1 MASVGWRVVVSG
13 WDPLSEGGQK
23 RRKETRRRTTDCIS
37 VLVRES
43 IAIAYTQI
51 RAGPSSSLLLDSG
64 TVLPVKVHTNP
75 ETGQILNLV
84 FVWADGDYELNV
96 DVPLVFKG
104 EDVCPG
110 LKKGG
115 YLNTIRT
122 SLQYLCP
129 VEHIPPKIEV
139 DLSNLDIGDKVLMS
153 DVVVL
158 PSLKLLSKNENMPVC
173 KIMTTRSEIK
183 DPTETL

>member
-1 MASVGWRVVVSG
+1 MFTRARAW
-13 WDPLSEGGQK
+13 LI
-23 RRKETRRRTTDCIS
+23 RRRCTI
-37 VLVRES
+37 RE
-43 IAIAYTQI
+43 A
-51 RAGPSSSLLLDSG
+51 RASKERREESRERAERKKMLL
-64 TVLPVKVHTNP
+64 
-75 ETGQILNLV
+75 EILNLV
-84 FVWADGDYELNV
+84 FVWVDGDSELNV

-122 SLQYLCP
+122 SLKYLCP

-153 DVVVL
+153 DVVGH

-173 KIMTTRSEIK
+173 KIMTRFGFGRISIK
-183 DPTETL
+183 VVRRLEKKLSFLSLAGKEVGPGEDPIKRGWEV